1 MDTEI
6 LKTSSTV
13 KTITEKDVKL
23 IVKSYLLNTNA
34 IIENYVIHNAS
45 DKMLGFLSDYWK
57 LKVQLLVKEERK
69 LLSFFI
75 KAIST
80 TNEAKA
86 NMVKELKLFDKE
98 LFFYNVI
105 KRQLEISGMKPW
117 SASLIRALPEAMV
130 FDDLNTK
137 GYQTK
142 NKFERFDKEHTLQAL
157 NTLARFHASSIIYE
171 ERKSKSLMRKY
182 RINEEFE
189 NYLNRGGYKI
199 SDPWYYQCMTGALE
213 AVKKYSKYNNDKEMM
228 DKIDKQWREV
238 WQAALKL
245 SDSTNQRCVIC
256 HRDLW
261 NNNILFRYKDV
272 PNSEPDDCVL
282 VDFQAVRY
290 QEPAGDVMLLLYCN
304 LDPSYRENK
313 VYFFLNYYYEQLK
326 RILFEKGIQI
336 NDVLR
341 KEMFLAS
348 AEEQRLWGLV
358 VSACLI
364 PQFWLNDSLT
374 TKTFGDTE
382 NFNQILSKNKGAF
395 IIKMMATNQDYKGTV
410 MSVFDEIV
418 ERYCVK

>member
-6 LKTSSTV
+6 LKTSSTI
-13 KTITEKDVKL
+13 KTVTEKDVKL
-23 IVKSYLLNTNA
+23 IVKSCSLNTNA

-57 LKVQLLVKEERK
+57 LKVQLLVSEKR
-69 LLSFFI
+69 LVLSFFI

-86 NMVKELKLFDKE
+86 KMVKDLKLFDKE

-105 KRQLEISGMKPW
+105 KRQLEISDMMPW
-117 SASLIRALPEAMV
+117 CATLIRALPEAMV
-130 FDDLNTK
+130 FDDLNAK

-142 NKFERFDKEHTLQAL
+142 NKFERFDQDHTLQAL

-189 NYLNRGGYKI
+189 HYLNRGGYKI

-213 AVKKYSKYNNDKEMM
+213 AVKKYSKYNNNKDLM
-228 DKIDKQWREV
+228 DKIDKRWREV

-245 SDSTNQRCVIC
+245 SDTNNKRCVIC

-261 NNNILFRYKDV
+261 NNNILFHYKDV
-272 PNSEPDDCVL
+272 SNTEPDDCVL

-304 LDPSYRENK
+304 LDPIYRENK
-313 VYFFLNYYYEQLK
+313 IYLYLNYYYEQLQ
-326 RILFEKGIQI
+326 RILFEKGIEI
-336 NDVLR
+336 NDVLK
-341 KEMFLAS
+341 KEMFLTS
-348 AEEQRLWGLV
+348 TEEQRLWGMV

-364 PQFWLNDSLT
+364 PQFWLDDSLIT
-374 TKTFGDTE
+374 TTFGDTE

-395 IIKMMATNQDYKGTV
+395 IIKMMAMNEGYKSTV
-410 MSVFDEIV
+410 MGVFDEIV